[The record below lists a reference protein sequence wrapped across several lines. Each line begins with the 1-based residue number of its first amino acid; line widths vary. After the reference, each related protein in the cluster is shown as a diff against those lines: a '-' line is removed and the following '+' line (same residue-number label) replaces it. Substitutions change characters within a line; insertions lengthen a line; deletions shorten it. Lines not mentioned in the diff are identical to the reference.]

1 MQGKLKV
8 FSPEGELLLER
19 DLADAS
25 APLMILAGDRPR
37 LVETV
42 PQGETV
48 LGALVRDEDGWTLA
62 SARGDTPVV
71 SGPKSGADFHLTAG
85 VACSLGPW
93 VFRIEREGVAT
104 GTVLLWRVG
113 SSGIAADPLAQ
124 GKNVVAMAKDGSH
137 AVNPAV
143 AGEELCEVFPTA
155 DGIDVVTPGSDSQR
169 LSVPFAAKF
178 AVGPFQGMALPAA
191 GAAEAVKSGNP
202 FGWPS
207 RKLRSGLLA
216 MLLGVGLV
224 CLAAGALVKEKGR
237 ADAAVAAKRGAVQV
251 DRPLMGAVAGVSDDD
266 VLVYR
271 VAFYNSLPLILQAA
285 RSPITRD
292 LIARGEQLSGSV
304 VGSQAAENER
314 DIASFIQF
322 LKDVDA
328 IQGTVQKG
336 DWEALRKTLA
346 GVDRAL
352 FTACEADRF
361 FEDADEIADFFLQAM
376 PKFLSSITTLGPD
389 AREKA
394 LRRIQKTVGE
404 MGDNIFMSDNLVRRE
419 RNTARE
425 RWFALL
431 AYVEARERYL
441 SGEDPTGTEL
451 QGTWADLFDAFDPD
465 NPMFAKM
472 LERERKLLVDTI
484 VGRAGTADAI
494 SLIHL
499 CALGEAVGVEEETL
513 AEWRDRATATRK
525 ELAERYGE
533 LYADYRLRAAV
544 APDAPETLAVLDAML
559 ETGLADNPFHQWA
572 LREKARVA
580 SKLEGGEGEQPQQEE
595 GK

>member
-1 MQGKLKV
+1 MQGKLEV

-19 DLADAS
+19 DLADAA

-62 SARGDTPVV
+62 SAREDTPVV

-124 GKNVVAMAKDGSH
+124 GKNAVATAKDGSH

-191 GAAEAVKSGNP
+191 EAAEAVKSGNP

-216 MLLGVGLV
+216 MLLLVALV
-224 CLAAGALVKEKGR
+224 CLGAGALVKEKGKT
-237 ADAAVAAKRGAVQV
+237 DAAVAAKRGAVRV
-251 DRPLMGAVAGVSDDD
+251 DRPLAGAAAGVSDDD

-271 VAFYNSLPLILQAA
+271 VAFYNSLPLVLQAE

-292 LIARGEQLSGSV
+292 LIVRGEQLSGSV
-304 VGSQAAENER
+304 VGSQAEENER

-322 LKDVDA
+322 LRDVDA
-328 IQGTVQKG
+328 IQGAVQKG
-336 DWEALRKTLA
+336 NWEKLSEILG
-346 GVDRAL
+346 GVDKAQ

-361 FEDADEIADFFLQAM
+361 YEDAEEIAGFFLQAL
-376 PKFLSSITTLGPD
+376 PEFLASIPNLRADGLAD
-389 AREKA
+389 AD
-394 LRRIQKTVGE
+394 RRIQEYFEE
-404 MGDNIFMSDNLVRRE
+404 MGDNIFMSGNVVRRE
-419 RNTARE
+419 RAAARE
-425 RWFALL
+425 RWIALSD
-431 AYVEARERYL
+431 YVGARERL
-441 SGEDPTGTEL
+441 LGGEDSDGMEL
-451 QGTWADLFDAFDPD
+451 QVAWADLTDAFDPE
-465 NPMFAKM
+465 NPRFAEM
-472 LERERKLLVDTI
+472 VERERKLLVDTI
-484 VGRAGTADAI
+484 VERAGSADSV

-499 CALGEAVGVEEETL
+499 CATGEAVGVPEDTL
-513 AEWRDRATATRK
+513 AEWRTREAETRRELSDRYR
-525 ELAERYGE
+525 E
-533 LYADYRLRAAV
+533 LYAAYRLRAAV
-544 APDAPETLAVLDAML
+544 APDAPDTLALLDEML
-559 ETGLADNPFHQWA
+559 ETGLEDNPFHQWA
-572 LREKARVA
+572 LREKKRVA
-580 SKLEGGEGEQPQQEE
+580 AKHEEE